1 MHRLRST
8 WAALIGGAFLV
19 TLSVSA
25 AFGAPPTG
33 EDAPRGQT
41 VAGFVHELVF
51 GPAEQPEDEELV
63 VEEQEEDLGDEG
75 DEGELAEELV
85 VEDDLVVDGEVASAH
100 GECVSEEASDKTD
113 EDVETDGNHGAVVS
127 FAAQETCRDTEDVIE
142 ADPEEDPERE
152 VPEEFAN
159 HGECVSEAAQDHES
173 EGATEAMTHGK
184 WVSDHARYICWGL
197 EVPTDDVTEESTL
210 EDEADEADAA
220 ELTAQEERKAELAAA
235 RAERKA
241 AQEAAVAERK
251 AAQEAA
257 VAQRKAD
264 HAASQGAR
272 PANAGNSANAGGNGR
287 GGGRP

>member
-41 VAGFVHELVF
+41 VAGFVHQLVL
-51 GPAEQPEDEELV
+51 GPAEEPEEEQLL
-63 VEEQEEDLGDEG
+63 EEQEQELEGEG
-75 DEGELAEELV
+75 DEEELAAELV
-85 VEDDLVVDGEVASAH
+85 LEDELVVDGEVASAH
-100 GECVSEEASDKTD
+100 GECVSDEASDKTD

-127 FAAQETCRDTEDVIE
+127 FAAQETCWDTEDEVE
-142 ADPEEDPERE
+142 ADPEELERE

-173 EGATEAMTHGK
+173 VGATEAMTHGK

-197 EVPTDDVTEESTL
+197 EVPTGDVTEESTL
-210 EDEADEADAA
+210 EGDEGDEADAA
-220 ELTAQEERKAELAAA
+220 ELTVQEERKSELAAA

-251 AAQEAA
+251 AAHEAA

-272 PANAGNSANAGGNGR
+272 PANAGNGGGNGR